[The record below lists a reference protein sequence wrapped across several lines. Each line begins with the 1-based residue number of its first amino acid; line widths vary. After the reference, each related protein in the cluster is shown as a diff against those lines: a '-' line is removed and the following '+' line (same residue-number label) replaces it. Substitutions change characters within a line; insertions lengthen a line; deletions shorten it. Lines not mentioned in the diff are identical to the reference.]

1 MQFDLG
7 PQQPVGVT
15 TPTDQGGKAQ
25 ISASRWAFPL
35 CPDGGRKDSKVTRFV
50 EMEWA
55 TRVAVDR
62 PPRTVLTDESAEPS
76 TSSKHPRGDHPSRTG
91 SCVPGWSWTNTLN
104 RARMVTCLMTCQ
116 ARRPPRWA
124 PRHVLAGSSLSAVC
138 RRQTAGECVGS
149 HLTHSSRRET
159 VRAAYRPMGLP
170 RGTGRRQGPPF
181 LNASDRR
188 SNDLAVIQ
196 R

>member
-15 TPTDQGGKAQ
+15 RPIDRAKKRKV
-25 ISASRWAFPL
+25 SACRWAFPL
-35 CPDGGRKDSKVTRFV
+35 CPDGGRKDSKVTRVV

-55 TRVAVDR
+55 SRVAVGKTTARSLDR
-62 PPRTVLTDESAEPS
+62 RIGRPS

-116 ARRPPRWA
+116 ARRPLRWA
-124 PRHVLAGSSLSAVC
+124 PRHVQAEALSAPFAAPRRLTRVSGPQLIHSNRPKTARECAGSAVNPLEPS
-138 RRQTAGECVGS
+138 QDGS
-149 HLTHSSRRET
+149 
-159 VRAAYRPMGLP
+159 RA
-170 RGTGRRQGPPF
+170 
-181 LNASDRR
+181 
-188 SNDLAVIQ
+188 
-196 R
+196 